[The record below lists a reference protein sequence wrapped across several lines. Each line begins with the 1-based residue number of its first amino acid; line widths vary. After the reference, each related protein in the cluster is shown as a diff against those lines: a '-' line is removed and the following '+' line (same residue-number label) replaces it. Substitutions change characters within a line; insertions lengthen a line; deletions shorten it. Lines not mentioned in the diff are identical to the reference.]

1 MGKYDDLYR
10 LTSGSLRDV
19 DEELSKVD
27 GAIRL
32 VEALVNGLVPL
43 LIQLAKHGGQREMAR
58 RISNS
63 FANF

>member
-1 MGKYDDLYR
+1 M
-10 LTSGSLRDV
+10 

-32 VEALVNGLVPL
+32 VEALVNGLVTL
-43 LIQLAKHGGQREMAR
+43 LIKLAKHGGQREVAR

-63 FANF
+63 LANF